1 MKSSHALVLMLLVST
16 LAACGKSDKPAPAAA
31 DALSQMKDAATNPV
45 AAAELKKQTV
55 TAAMLPQADAS
66 TAEASYVPVN
76 SGAQLAYLYYAV
88 SGMPVDYEKL
98 AGIVSQEFR
107 TTSNEFKKHEILQT
121 LKPKIDQQI
130 ASFKQNRYV
139 VIDTSYQLDHIDM
152 ASKTFPLRGLPSADS
167 YIYYQDSS
175 AYKLALTNAEAFSK
189 YKAASD
195 EQARE
200 LEGLVEKYRARGNAR
215 LYLYAQDTD
224 LNAQLVRFQAVKV
237 KLLSEDGKAI
247 AQM

>member
-1 MKSSHALVLMLLVST
+1 MKSLHTLLFILVVSA
-16 LAACGKSDKPAPAAA
+16 LAACGKSDKPAPAA
-31 DALSQMKDAATNPV
+31 DALSHMKDAATNPA
-45 AAAELKKQTV
+45 AAAELKKETV
-55 TAAMLPQADAS
+55 TAAALPQADAS
-66 TAEASYVPVN
+66 TAETSYVPVN

-88 SGMPVDYEKL
+88 SGIPVDYEKL
-98 AGIVSQEFR
+98 AAIVSQEFR
-107 TTSNEFKKHEILQT
+107 TTSNEFKKQEILQT

-130 ASFKQNRYV
+130 ASFKQNHYV

-152 ASKTFPLRGLPSADS
+152 ASKSFPLRGLPSNDS

-175 AYKLALTNAEAFSK
+175 TYKLALTNAEAFSK

-200 LEGLVEKYRARGNAR
+200 LEGLVEKYHARGNAR

-224 LNAQLVRFQAVKV
+224 MNAQLVRFQAVKI
-237 KLLSEDGKAI
+237 KLLAEDGNPI